1 MGRLITWHLKY
12 LDTSPILT
20 KGNLSYKV
28 SDIWSFGIIIYEMCN
43 LRLPFEAQH
52 YNALAIKI
60 LKGSFPSITPT
71 YSKQLRDLIIS
82 ILSPKPQNRPT
93 IVDIMNKPFIR
104 PRIEKYMNEMF
115 QRKTSHDMDDVYL
128 DSLK

>member
-1 MGRLITWHLKY
+1 LFMC
-12 LDTSPILT
+12 
-20 KGNLSYKV
+20 
-28 SDIWSFGIIIYEMCN
+28 SDIWSLGIIIYEMCN

-82 ILSPKPQNRPT
+82 ILSPKLQNRPT
-93 IVDIMNKPFIR
+93 IIDILNKPFIR
-104 PRIEKYMNEMF
+104 PRVEKYISDMLL
-115 QRKTSHDMDDVYL
+115 RKNSQDMEDVYL
-128 DSLK
+128 DTLKEQAHLLGI